1 MTPKYDRVLVT
12 TDFSK
17 WGDAAIPHAYALVG
31 RGPGTVVLCHVLE
44 RPQPPNPLYAHYSP
58 VRTMTPAEREALAEQ
73 LAQKLKRSVPGGV
86 PRSVKTEVRVLE
98 TSEPVH
104 EAIVGLARRS
114 RVKAIVISSHGQAGL
129 RRLFLGS
136 TTERVL
142 RCADRPVFV
151 VRS

>member
-17 WGDAAIPHAYALVG
+17 VGDAAILHAYALVG

-44 RPQPPNPLYAHYSP
+44 RPQLPNPLYAHYS
-58 VRTMTPAEREALAEQ
+58 RSALTPADRRALAGR
-73 LAQKLKRSVPGGV
+73 LARRLERSVPRGV
-86 PRSVKTEVRVLE
+86 PRSVKTVVRVLY
-98 TSEPVH
+98 TSQPVH
-104 EAIVGLARRS
+104 EAIVDLARRS
-114 RVKAIVISSHGQAGL
+114 RAKVIVIASHGHTGL
-129 RRLFLGS
+129 GRLFLGS

-142 RCADRPVFV
+142 RCADRPVFI